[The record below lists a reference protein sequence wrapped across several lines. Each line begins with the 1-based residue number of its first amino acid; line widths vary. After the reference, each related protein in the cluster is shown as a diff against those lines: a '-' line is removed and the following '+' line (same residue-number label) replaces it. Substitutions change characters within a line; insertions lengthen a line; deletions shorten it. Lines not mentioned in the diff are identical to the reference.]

1 MKMLHVLSS
10 AFLLLVASV
19 THAESPPPAANPAVT
34 VKIDSADGKTHWA
47 ITRDG
52 DSVDIDLGSYH
63 LVGKAKGEKRYY
75 HRKDNGKAVVEVKS
89 GDGSFKLK
97 APDDKLLRKV
107 KLDERKLKV
116 ADNEENAKP
125 YVVKTDDSAK
135 AKVLDPAEQEIGE
148 VKFDDAKGRHKLK
161 DAKGAERY
169 TVDNGKRAWSYGVLL
184 MDGIPEDQRLVI
196 VAELLARGR

>member
-1 MKMLHVLSS
+1 MNLRH
-10 AFLLLVASV
+10 FLLAIPLLFAATVA
-19 THAESPPPAANPAVT
+19 HADAAPPPASPAVT
-34 VKIDSADGKTHWA
+34 VKIDSADGKTHWS

-75 HRKDNGKAVVEVKS
+75 HRKDNGTAVIEVKS

-97 APDDKLLRKV
+97 TPDDKLLWKV

-125 YVVKTDDSAK
+125 YVVKTDDAAK
-135 AKVLDPAEQEIGE
+135 AKVEDASEQALGE
-148 VKFDDAKGRHKLK
+148 VKLDDAKGRHKLK

-169 TVDNGKRAWSYGVLL
+169 TVDNAKRSWSFGVLL
-184 MDGIPEDQRLVI
+184 IDKIPEEQRLVI